1 MRKLDVDQTYLQRV
15 LLRLLDI
22 PSPSGYTDM
31 IVREVC
37 GELDKL
43 GVEYELNRRGA
54 IRANLH
60 GRQKDPDRAIVAH
73 VDTIGAM
80 VKRKK
85 ANGRL
90 ELVPVGTWSSRFA
103 EGGRATV
110 LSAHRQHR
118 GTVLPLKAS
127 GHAYG
132 DEVDT
137 QPTGWPYVELR
148 LDERVKTRED
158 LDALAIEVGDYVAFD
173 PATEITETGFVVSR
187 HLDDKA
193 GVACLMTAVKAV
205 VESGVELELDC
216 HVLFTISEEVGSG
229 ASAVLHQEVAEM
241 VSIDNAIPA
250 PSQEST
256 EYDVTVAFKDSS
268 GPYDYHLSHMLLD
281 LARQHKIAARP
292 DVFTNYHSDAASAV
306 EAGNDIRTALLGFGV
321 DAAHGYE
328 RTHVSSLYA
337 LVELIALYIQSPA
350 CVDRDRIDLGPLT
363 GFPEQPV

>member
-1 MRKLDVDQTYLQRV
+1 MRKLDVDQEYLKEV
-15 LLRLLDI
+15 LLRLLNI
-22 PSPSGYTDM
+22 PSPTGYTDM

-37 GELDKL
+37 GELDKI

-54 IRANLH
+54 IRANLY
-60 GRQKDPDRAIVAH
+60 GRQSDPDRAMVAH

-85 ANGRL
+85 RNGRL

-103 EGGRATV
+103 EGARVT
-110 LSAHRQHR
+110 LMSSHRHHR
-118 GTVLPLKAS
+118 GTVLPLKSS

-137 QPTGWPYVELR
+137 QPTGWKYVELR
-148 LDERVKTRED
+148 LDERTRTAED
-158 LDALAIEVGDYVAFD
+158 LDALAIEVGDFVAFD
-173 PATEITETGFVVSR
+173 PQPEVTDTGFVVSR

-193 GVACLMTAVKAV
+193 GVACLLTAVKAV
-205 VESGVELELDC
+205 VDSKVNLELDC

-241 VSIDNAIPA
+241 VSVDNAIPA
-250 PSQEST
+250 PTQEST
-256 EYDVTVAFKDSS
+256 EYDVTVVFKDSS

-281 LARQHKIAARP
+281 LARGHKISTRR

-306 EAGNDIRTALLGFGV
+306 EAGNDIRTALMCFGV
-321 DAAHGYE
+321 DSAHGYE
-328 RTHVSSLYA
+328 RTHLSSLYA
-337 LVELIALYIQSPA
+337 LVELIGLYMQSPA
-350 CVDRDRIDLGPLT
+350 CVDRDRIDLGPLK